1 MSVKVDSGLR
11 RRYNLVRKTN
21 LANLVRLKEAQA
33 MQVNMLDAKTNLSSL
48 VKLLETGEEEA
59 IVIARAGKPEA
70 KLVGYDEV
78 DVSKRVYLTRNGHGA
93 YTIMSIEEAD
103 ELDRLRAVHTLLSD
117 LKEAEDKADREGWIS
132 DEEMQKEMGLSE

>member
-59 IVIARAGKPEA
+59 IVIARAGKPVA

-78 DVSKRVYLTRNGHGA
+78 DVSKRIGIAKGKLHFDY
-93 YTIMSIEEAD
+93 EAFQ
-103 ELDRLRAVHTLLSD
+103 AM
-117 LKEAEDKADREGWIS
+117 
-132 DEEMQKEMGLSE
+132 DEEVLEMFGDKI